1 MKLRANV
8 LMKCLFKCANYKMI
22 IYHNQRCSKSRE
34 VLALLEKS
42 KVDYTVREY
51 LKETLN
57 KKEIKELLRLLKCK
71 AKDIVRVDE
80 NVFKEKFAGKKLSE
94 SQYIKLLSE
103 NPILIQRPILRN
115 ADKAVIGRPIEVVV
129 EFLKEIKK

>member
-1 MKLRANV
+1 M
-8 LMKCLFKCANYKMI
+8 
-22 IYHNQRCSKSRE
+22 
-34 VLALLEKS
+34 ALLEKS